1 MMVMTNPVDKK
12 WIERKMAEAGIR
24 SKAELGRRIGIEE
37 RSLMSLI
44 FAGKRSL
51 REDAM
56 LKMANEL
63 RVTMR
68 ELAHKLG
75 GRPLEI
81 VKAIDETDKATLDVR
96 GTIDDR
102 FTAFFYPPGRV
113 ERVRVDIAAG
123 VGAFALRYDTSGT
136 AADMFDGSI
145 TVILEKRDVEPAA
158 MLERNNLV
166 WLVDGKVLLRRVT
179 KGQLP
184 DRYNLSAANVS
195 PLYDVE
201 IIAFAPVQALLLTE
215 KK

>member
-1 MMVMTNPVDKK
+1 MVMANPIDKK
-12 WIERKMAEAGIR
+12 WIECKMTEAGIR

-44 FAGKRSL
+44 FAGKRTL
-51 REDAM
+51 REGAM
-56 LKMANEL
+56 IKMANEL
-63 RVTMR
+63 RITMR
-68 ELAHKLG
+68 ELAHRLG

-81 VKAIDETDKATLDVR
+81 VKAIDETDTAVLDVR

-102 FTAFFYPPGRV
+102 FIAFFYPPGRI
-113 ERVRVDIAAG
+113 ERVRMDIVAG
-123 VGAFALRYDTSGT
+123 IGAFALRYDTAGT

-145 TVILEKRDVEPAA
+145 AVILEKRDVESAA

-166 WLVDGKVLLRRVT
+166 WLADGKVLLRRVT
-179 KGQLP
+179 KGQLS
-184 DRYNLSAANVS
+184 DRYNLSAANIS

-201 IIAFAPVQALLLTE
+201 IIAFAPVQALILTE